1 MVSKIYNVGVVIE
14 VKIMNIHK
22 FINEVG
28 ATFQVN
34 SGVSVSANVGVFFF
48 KFLEAFHFFL
58 IVISGISDLEF
69 C

>member
-1 MVSKIYNVGVVIE
+1 
-14 VKIMNIHK
+14 MNIHK